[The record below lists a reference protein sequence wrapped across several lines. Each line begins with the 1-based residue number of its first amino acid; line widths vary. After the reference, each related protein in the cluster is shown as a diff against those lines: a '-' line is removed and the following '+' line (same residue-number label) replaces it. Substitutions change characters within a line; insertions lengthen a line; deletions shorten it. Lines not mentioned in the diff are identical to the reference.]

1 MVVFKNIRMMESR
14 IFPGRYDSLEKI
26 SEFIKENAKFA
37 GFDGFTTYTI
47 ETAVDEACSN
57 IIEHAYGNENIG
69 DIEISVFENPTN
81 LTIFIKDYGKPFNP
95 KSIPKPNLSKN
106 LFERKSNGLGL
117 YMMKQWMDEV
127 QFEFVN
133 NSNILKLVKNKGQ

>member
-1 MVVFKNIRMMESR
+1 MKESR

-26 SEFIKENAKFA
+26 SEFIKENAKSA

-57 IIEHAYGNENIG
+57 IIEHAYGKENIG
-69 DIEISVFENPTN
+69 DIEISIQENPTN
-81 LTIFIKDYGKPFNP
+81 LTIIIKDHGKPFNP

-133 NSNILKLVKNKGQ
+133 NSNILKLVKNKVQ